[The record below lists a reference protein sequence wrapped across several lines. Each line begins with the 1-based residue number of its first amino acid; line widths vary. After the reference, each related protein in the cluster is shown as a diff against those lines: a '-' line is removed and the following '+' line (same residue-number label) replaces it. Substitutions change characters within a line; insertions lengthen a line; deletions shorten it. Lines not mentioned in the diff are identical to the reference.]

1 MTITISEEELLGMRP
16 ELLAE
21 LQTYLR
27 EHRDKAASRNRESV
41 HESDLR
47 KSNVLQIP
55 EADLVLS
62 DVGDTTQPHIGVLVE
77 QDDRAYI
84 ARRWHLTGDVEKTIR
99 LAIEHGY
106 DRLWRFGHPQDD
118 YFIGGAKERTGAP
131 HIGFSRDHH
140 ERWFFVIGQE
150 ARPPNIKVITFHKSH
165 EGELTALFGPAISDA
180 ESTLTR
186 ENWIRENRGGRNLLT
201 HPSDLEFILKRL
213 DPSN

>member
-1 MTITISEEELLGMRP
+1 MAITISEEELLGMRP

-84 ARRWHLTGDVEKTIR
+84 ARRWHLTGEAWTVCKRIR
-99 LAIEHGY
+99 A
-106 DRLWRFGHPQDD
+106 
-118 YFIGGAKERTGAP
+118 
-131 HIGFSRDHH
+131 
-140 ERWFFVIGQE
+140 
-150 ARPPNIKVITFHKSH
+150 
-165 EGELTALFGPAISDA
+165 
-180 ESTLTR
+180 
-186 ENWIRENRGGRNLLT
+186 
-201 HPSDLEFILKRL
+201 
-213 DPSN
+213 

>member
-1 MTITISEEELLGMRP
+1 MAITISEEELLGMRP

-27 EHRDKAASRNRESV
+27 EHRDKAASRNSESV
-41 HESDLR
+41 QKSDLR

-55 EADLVLS
+55 EANLVLS
-62 DVGDTTQPHIGVLVE
+62 DVGDTAQPHIGVLVE
-77 QDDRAYI
+77 QDDRSYI
-84 ARRWHLTGDVEKTIR
+84 ARRWHLTEDVEKTVR
-99 LAIEHGY
+99 LAIAHGY

-131 HIGFSRDHH
+131 HIGFSRGHH
-140 ERWFFVIGQE
+140 ERWLFVIGQE

-165 EGELTALFGPAISDA
+165 ERLLKDLFGEAKSDTGNTISP
-180 ESTLTR
+180 
-186 ENWIRENRGGRNLLT
+186 ENWIQEFRGGRNLLT

>member
-1 MTITISEEELLGMRP
+1 MAITISEEELLGMRP

-62 DVGDTTQPHIGVLVE
+62 DVGDEKQPHIGVLVE
-77 QDDRAYI
+77 QDNRSYI
-84 ARRWHLTGDVEKTIR
+84 ARRWHLNGDVEKTVR
-99 LAIEHGY
+99 LAIKHGY

-118 YFIGGAKERTGAP
+118 YFLGGAKERTGAP
-131 HIGFSRDHH
+131 HIGFSRGHH
-140 ERWFFVIGQE
+140 ERWFFVIGPE
-150 ARPPNIKVITFHKSH
+150 ARPPNIKVITIHKSH
-165 EGELTALFGPAISDA
+165 EEELTALFGPAKSDA
-180 ESTLTR
+180 ENTITP
-186 ENWIRENRGGRNLLT
+186 ENWIQENRGGRNILT

-213 DPSN
+213 DPSS